1 LSEIS
6 QFPPETV
13 ARPLMYQSW
22 NWLTFLHWAYP
33 PATIQA
39 ILPEG
44 LTVDEYDGVAW
55 VGLVPFEVNG
65 LRLPMMR
72 AIPWISSFP
81 ETNVRTYVR
90 DVNGDRGVWFLS
102 LDADRLAAV
111 VGARTGFRLP
121 YQWAQMR
128 LNRNRS
134 TIQYS
139 SQRNGMMAV
148 CPAHSEIE
156 IEIGE
161 PFAPEE
167 LTERDHFLTALWR
180 LYTRFGGG
188 LSYVQVEH
196 PPWPLFRARVLKLD
210 ETLLTAAGLPAPE
223 GEPLVHY
230 SPGVDVKVASAV
242 VVARQER

>member
-1 LSEIS
+1 
-6 QFPPETV
+6 
-13 ARPLMYQSW
+13 MYQSW

-33 PATIQA
+33 PDTIQA
-39 ILPEG
+39 VLPDG
-44 LTVDEYDGVAW
+44 LTVDEYDGAAW
-55 VGLVPFEVNG
+55 IGLVPFQVNG

-90 DVNGDRGVWFLS
+90 DANGDRGVWFLS

-128 LNRNRS
+128 LDRS
-134 TIQYS
+134 GSSVHYS
-139 SQRNGMMAV
+139 SRRNGLMAV
-148 CPAHSEIE
+148 RPASSEIE

-167 LTERDHFLTALWR
+167 LTERDHFLTALFR
-180 LYTRFGGG
+180 LYTMFSEG
-188 LSYVQVEH
+188 LGYVQVEH
-196 PPWPLFRARVLKLD
+196 PPWHLFRARVLTIEED
-210 ETLLTAAGLPAPE
+210 LLMAAGLPAPE
-223 GEPLVHY
+223 GEPLVLY
-230 SPGVDVKVASAV
+230 SPGVDVKVASPV
-242 VVARQER
+242 MLVCR

>member
-1 LSEIS
+1 
-6 QFPPETV
+6 
-13 ARPLMYQSW
+13 MYQSW

-33 PATIQA
+33 PDAIQA
-39 ILPEG
+39 ILPDG
-44 LTVDEYDGVAW
+44 LTVDEYDGAAW

-90 DVNGDRGVWFLS
+90 DDNGDRGVWFLS

-128 LNRNRS
+128 LDRNGSSIR
-134 TIQYS
+134 YS
-139 SQRNGMMAV
+139 SKRNGLMAV
-148 CPAHSEIE
+148 RAAFSEME

-167 LTERDHFLTALWR
+167 LTDRDHFLTALFR
-180 LYTRFGGG
+180 LYTMFSDG
-188 LSYVQVEH
+188 LGYVQVEH
-196 PPWPLFRARVLKLD
+196 APWPLFRARIV
-210 ETLLTAAGLPAPE
+210 TLEEDLLIAAGLPRPE

-230 SPGVDVKVASAV
+230 STGVDVKVARPVTLVSRTHAD
-242 VVARQER
+242 